1 MTTKTTIDE
10 MPIEQL
16 HKNAAR
22 ALELIA
28 EIEGLLP
35 GLVLFT
41 VDDRSHSDGRIRNEG
56 EAVALRAVLATI
68 EHDPAAFRVLADK
81 DNGRDPKKLESDLLR
96 ARLERRSVLA
106 TVTDKVAPLA
116 QKLEDTV
123 LAQGELCKPVLS
135 AAYQIAKPLADYDA
149 TIRTKLQPAL
159 DYYSGMGR
167 KAAASRAAAADAA
180 KPK

>member
-22 ALELIA
+22 ALDLIA

-41 VDDRSHSDGRIRNEG
+41 VDDRSHSDGRVRNEG

-68 EHDPAAFRVLADK
+68 EHDPAAFRVLGNRADAE
-81 DNGRDPKKLESDLLR
+81 DVLRETLLR
-96 ARLERRSVLA
+96 AVQGFERFEYGAAGVWPWLRRIAIQRRGRRISFAWLSSSVGATASSFRS
-106 TVTDKVAPLA
+106 K
-116 QKLEDTV
+116 
-123 LAQGELCKPVLS
+123 
-135 AAYQIAKPLADYDA
+135 
-149 TIRTKLQPAL
+149 
-159 DYYSGMGR
+159 SGW
-167 KAAASRAAAADAA
+167 
-180 KPK
+180 